1 MADSSETVALHL
13 QGAEVQQQGDGSHL
27 GQAKEV
33 RNVFSIFKYSKM
45 RSLEKNNGLSL

>member
-1 MADSSETVALHL
+1 MADSSEMVAFL

-27 GQAKEV
+27 GQAEEV

-45 RSLEKNNGLSL
+45 RRLEKNNGLSL

>member
-1 MADSSETVALHL
+1 MADSSEMVAIHL

-27 GQAKEV
+27 GQAKEIC
-33 RNVFSIFKYSKM
+33 NVVSILHSKM